1 MLRAH
6 QAVLKDLVERYE
18 TLRGLH
24 ADLGTEQTQR
34 RMNDAAYALCAA
46 TGTREIDTALIV
58 ARHQLSRTH
67 TPKPRTPKPRTPGS
81 PLLST

>member
-6 QAVLKDLVERYE
+6 QAVLKDLVEQYE
-18 TLRGLH
+18 TLCALH
-24 ADLGTEQTQR
+24 AEKGTEQTRR
-34 RMNDAAYALCAA
+34 RMNDAAYTLCAA
-46 TGTREIDTALIV
+46 TGTREIDTALLV

-67 TPKPRTPKPRTPGS
+67 TPGG